1 MQYSEIIND
10 GTLVYKSQPK
20 DSKLREWSVKE
31 TVCAVR
37 FYKTEPLT
45 ELEVVLLRLINSLEG
60 NRITKE
66 DIALTLG
73 FDVADRAFGGK
84 RFYRDQAEVSL
95 FNSMIDSVFKWHLV
109 VEETEEVNCCLDEQL
124 NVEVSEG
131 STEENADKK
140 AAIKYIRLTGLGK
153 KALEMNCKFSFFDGK
168 KCILENVNK
177 SILPIDTI
185 DFPFYSALGVCS
197 EITDIVPVKD
207 FNPDQINIDY
217 SDDLINRINL
227 QSYRSTNVFEASML
241 PEWKYYSKYFDVCLY
256 QYGGEY
262 YPIVMFDD
270 KVSSPATDILFREQN
285 AYLFN
290 KKIKKGNEV

>member
-95 FNSMIDSVFKWHLV
+95 FNSMIDAVFKWHLV
-109 VEETEEVNCCLDEQL
+109 VE
-124 NVEVSEG
+124 
-131 STEENADKK
+131 
-140 AAIKYIRLTGLGK
+140 
-153 KALEMNCKFSFFDGK
+153 
-168 KCILENVNK
+168 
-177 SILPIDTI
+177 
-185 DFPFYSALGVCS
+185 
-197 EITDIVPVKD
+197 
-207 FNPDQINIDY
+207 
-217 SDDLINRINL
+217 
-227 QSYRSTNVFEASML
+227 
-241 PEWKYYSKYFDVCLY
+241 
-256 QYGGEY
+256 
-262 YPIVMFDD
+262 
-270 KVSSPATDILFREQN
+270 
-285 AYLFN
+285 
-290 KKIKKGNEV
+290 